1 MISRDNK
8 DGGVTEMGKKL
19 DFIKLYEEI
28 YKCLPSRD
36 IQKLLDVCYGI
47 IGVPILVVDIL
58 YNVLGNAPNELT
70 GDALWDHLITHRG
83 FDTEHIA
90 SLYEDGI
97 IQTVDNQKAPYVV
110 DWGSSKE
117 NPKIQG
123 IIKVNDIVEGYV
135 TMCCTREE
143 ITPERMKAMDI
154 IMNICSY
161 FFVRNDSE
169 SSMDH
174 TYQRAFVSELFN
186 NRIKTEKQLQTW
198 FYNMQ
203 QELLPPFQISAIS
216 TVTEHEKNVLSYMRK
231 ALQELSKYQVLL
243 IQNNMLYILR
253 YQYKE
258 DQKINSEENVA
269 TILEIFGSQC
279 GVSNAFDNL
288 LDAAI
293 YQKQAEDALDI
304 GRKLN
309 KEASIYHYNKYC
321 TPAILLPRVKELAKV
336 SFVPQVIQ
344 EIEDYDQENGTELLL
359 TLKSYVNNMLNTAI
373 TAKELHI
380 HRNSLLY
387 RIGRIEE
394 LFQLSLKNSET
405 FRTLMI
411 AFYMMELA
419 EQIYND

>member
-1 MISRDNK
+1 
-8 DGGVTEMGKKL
+8 MGEEL

-28 YKCLPSRD
+28 YKCLPSRN
-36 IQKLLDVCYGI
+36 IQKLLEVCYGI

-70 GDALWDHLITHRG
+70 GDTLWDHLITNRG

-97 IQTVDNQKAPYVV
+97 IQTVDSQKAPYVV
-110 DWGSSKE
+110 DWGSSKD

-123 IIKVNDIVEGYV
+123 IIKVNEIVEGYV

-161 FFVRNDSE
+161 FFVRNESE

-186 NRIKTEKQLQTW
+186 NRIKTEKQLETW
-198 FYNMQ
+198 YYNMQ
-203 QELLPPFQISAIS
+203 HELQPPFQISAIS

-231 ALQELSKYQVLL
+231 ALQKQSKHQIMLIKNNVL
-243 IQNNMLYILR
+243 YVLR
-253 YQYKE
+253 YQYREASKAQRNE
-258 DQKINSEENVA
+258 SIT

-279 GVSNAFDNL
+279 GVSNEFSDL
-288 LDAAI
+288 LDVAL
-293 YQKQAEDALDI
+293 YQKQAEEALNI
-304 GRKLN
+304 GKKIN
-309 KEASIYHYNKYC
+309 EGQTIYEYDDYFA
-321 TPAILLPRVKELAKV
+321 PAILLPRVKELSKV
-336 SFVPQVIQ
+336 SYIPKVLS
-344 EIEDYDQENGTELLL
+344 EIAEYDQENDTELLN
-359 TLKSYVNNMLNTAI
+359 TLRCYVNNMLNTSE
-373 TAKELHI
+373 TAKLLHI

-394 LFQLSLKNSET
+394 LFQLSLRKPET
-405 FRTLMI
+405 FRSLMI
-411 AFYMMELA
+411 AFYMIEL
-419 EQIYND
+419 EERIYPE

>member
-1 MISRDNK
+1 MAK
-8 DGGVTEMGKKL
+8 EL

-28 YKCLPSRD
+28 YKCLPRRD
-36 IQKLLDVCYGI
+36 IQQLLEVCYEI
-47 IGVPILVVDIL
+47 VGVPILVVDIL

-70 GDALWDHLITHRG
+70 GDALWDHLITNRG

-97 IQTVDNQKAPYVV
+97 IQTVDNQKAPYIV

-135 TMCCTREE
+135 TMCCTHEE
-143 ITPERMKAMDI
+143 ITADRIKAMDI

-169 SSMDH
+169 SNMDH

-186 NRIKTEKQLQTW
+186 NRIRSEKQLQTW

-203 QELLPPFQISAIS
+203 HELHPPFQISAIS
-216 TVTEHEKNVLSYMRK
+216 TVTAHEKNILSYMRK

-243 IQNNMLYILR
+243 IQNNTLYILR

-258 DQKINSEENVA
+258 EQKLNNEENIA

-279 GVSNAFDNL
+279 GMSNSFDDL

-304 GRKLN
+304 GREID
-309 KEASIYHYNKYC
+309 KEVTIYHYKDYC
-321 TPAILLPRVKELAKV
+321 TQTVLFPRVKELARA
-336 SFVPQVIQ
+336 SFIPQIIN
-344 EIEDYDQENGTELLL
+344 EIEDYDQENGTEFLL
-359 TLKSYVNNMLNTAI
+359 TLRAYVNNVLNTTI

-394 LFQLSLKNSET
+394 LFHVSLKKPKT
-405 FRTLMI
+405 FRSLMI

-419 EQIYND
+419 EQMYHESST